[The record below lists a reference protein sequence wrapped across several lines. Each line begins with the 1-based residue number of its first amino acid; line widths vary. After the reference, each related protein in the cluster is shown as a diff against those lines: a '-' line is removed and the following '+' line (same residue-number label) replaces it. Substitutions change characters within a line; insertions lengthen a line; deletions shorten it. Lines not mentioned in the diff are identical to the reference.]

1 MVIRPI
7 YRQNFRSKLHRL
19 IFAQY
24 RKNGRKSDKKPVT
37 RPQKPSGPNSLRII
51 LVLWSLTYGQ
61 NINSK
66 AIGQLGTYLRKL
78 HATDFLF

>member
-24 RKNGRKSDKKPVT
+24 RKNGRKSDKKSVT
-37 RPQKPSGPNSLRII
+37 HEGTFPGAGALSRRDLAT
-51 LVLWSLTYGQ
+51 LVDLSELCLW
-61 NINSK
+61 
-66 AIGQLGTYLRKL
+66 
-78 HATDFLF
+78 